1 VRLLGR
7 AAAVTF
13 VLAGILLG
21 IVHRFDASPAESGL
35 EGVAASVAYG
45 SAIGAPG
52 LVALLTR
59 GPLLV
64 AAAGF
69 AGGVIAFLASFGATL
84 PLLLPALAL
93 MAYGMDDVERP
104 LAGGEIVRAAV
115 VIVAIPWAVLV
126 LVLHDD
132 PRVWANG
139 MTSDVVVWWESAL
152 SLGLSMGAV
161 VLARLPRMRA

>member
-7 AAAVTF
+7 GAAVCF

-21 IVHRFDASPAESGL
+21 VVHRLDATAAEGGG

-45 SAIGAPG
+45 CAIGAPG
-52 LVALLTR
+52 LVALLCR

-64 AAAGF
+64 AAAGL
-69 AGGVIAFLASFGATL
+69 AGGAVAFLASFGATL

-93 MAYGMDDVERP
+93 
-104 LAGGEIVRAAV
+104 LATGIDAVDGPQPAGRIVRAAIV
-115 VIVAIPWAVLV
+115 VVAIPWAALV

-132 PRVWANG
+132 PVVWATG
-139 MTSDVVVWWESAL
+139 ASSDVVVWWEAGLSLVLSTGAVAL
-152 SLGLSMGAV
+152 SRV
-161 VLARLPRMRA
+161 R